1 MRKSAFGCDET
12 SPGDKITMACKTRI
26 EIWKD
31 ELR

>member
-12 SPGDKITMACKTRI
+12 SPGDEITRACKTNI

-31 ELR
+31 KLR